1 MIADNTNDLTG
12 WMAWPPTT
20 AHAHFVH
27 HVSSHL
33 MSFLLSDLL
42 VHPYTAGHSTS
53 VSTRTCYPEKSA
65 SPSAPGS
72 TTARVGL
79 YFTLL
84 GECELPGVIIN
95 HGLVLIIQYEMWC

>member
-1 MIADNTNDLTG
+1 
-12 WMAWPPTT
+12 MAP
-20 AHAHFVH
+20 H
-27 HVSSHL
+27 HRSCPFRTPCEL
-33 MSFLLSDLL
+33 PLNEFPFIGL
-42 VHPYTAGHSTS
+42 VGPSIYSEQSRAGHSTS